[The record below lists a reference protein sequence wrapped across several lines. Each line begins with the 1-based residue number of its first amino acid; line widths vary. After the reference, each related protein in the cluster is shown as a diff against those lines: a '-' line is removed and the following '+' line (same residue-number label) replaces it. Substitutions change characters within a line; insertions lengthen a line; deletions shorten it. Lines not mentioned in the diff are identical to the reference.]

1 MALKDAL
8 QTLSDRVTDA
18 MGEMSPRDRKLLTG
32 LLVVGVVALIG
43 GSGWWV
49 NGRLNDMQAR
59 LDDRS
64 ETLRLIGVMA
74 DDEKLNAEKAG
85 QIEAELKRHSGT
97 DLSTY
102 MEQTAEKVGVRDRLD
117 SVKEKQAIVDGNL
130 EEKLYAVALSKLT
143 VTEMSKLVK
152 ELESNGY
159 PLKVRSLKLKTRN
172 SGDEK
177 LIDMNLDISAWRV
190 VDDAAATKSEG

>member
-64 ETLRLIGVMA
+64 ETLRLIDVMA

-190 VDDAAATKSEG
+190 VDDAAATTSEG

>member
-64 ETLRLIGVMA
+64 ETLRLIDVMA

>member
-49 NGRLNDMQAR
+49 NGRLNDMQTR

-74 DDEKLNAEKAG
+74 EDEKLNAEKAG

>member
-49 NGRLNDMQAR
+49 NGRLHDMQAR

-64 ETLRLIGVMA
+64 ETLRLIDVMA

>member
-1 MALKDAL
+1 
-8 QTLSDRVTDA
+8 
-18 MGEMSPRDRKLLTG
+18 
-32 LLVVGVVALIG
+32 
-43 GSGWWV
+43 
-49 NGRLNDMQAR
+49 MQSR

-97 DLSTY
+97 DLSSY
-102 MEQTAEKVGVRDRLD
+102 LEQTAEKVGVRDRLD

>member
-1 MALKDAL
+1 
-8 QTLSDRVTDA
+8 
-18 MGEMSPRDRKLLTG
+18 
-32 LLVVGVVALIG
+32 VGVVALIG

-49 NGRLNDMQAR
+49 NGRLHDMQAR

>member
-1 MALKDAL
+1 
-8 QTLSDRVTDA
+8 
-18 MGEMSPRDRKLLTG
+18 
-32 LLVVGVVALIG
+32 
-43 GSGWWV
+43 
-49 NGRLNDMQAR
+49 
-59 LDDRS
+59 
-64 ETLRLIGVMA
+64 
-74 DDEKLNAEKAG
+74 
-85 QIEAELKRHSGT
+85 
-97 DLSTY
+97 
-102 MEQTAEKVGVRDRLD
+102 VGVRDRLD

>member
-49 NGRLNDMQAR
+49 NGRLHDMQAR